1 MGMVAAVVFLV
12 LAVVTCLVGAAD
24 HVELERSNSSSS
36 MILGFG
42 PEDLSSESR
51 MFALFESWLRMH
63 GKDYGGSVLEGE
75 KENRFRVFKDNLLY
89 VNAHNEKKNS
99 TYSLGLN
106 QFADMSNQEFRAK
119 YTGTKIDKNR
129 RLKRRSAAASTP
141 FRYADVEAPDSI
153 DWRKKGAV
161 SSVKNQ
167 GSCGSCWAFATIGAM
182 EGINAIK
189 TGQLL
194 SLSVQELI
202 DCDRNYNQGCDG
214 GFMDYAFEFIV
225 VNGGIDTEKDYPYS
239 SSDGYCDEAKKNAHV
254 VTIDGY
260 EDVPANDDD
269 ALKKAVANQPV
280 SIAIEAGGR
289 DFQLYSRGVFTGE
302 CGTDLDHGV
311 LVVGYGT
318 EHGLD
323 YWIVKNSWGSYW
335 GERGYLRM
343 QRNIEANSFGL
354 CGINIEPSYAIKT
367 SPNPPNPGPT
377 PPSPPRTEVCD
388 NWRTCPA
395 SHTCCCTFPIGKMC
409 LGWGCCSLDSAT
421 CCDDHYHCCPHE
433 YPVCNLTVG
442 KCLKWGDGPM
452 MGGVELMK
460 RTPARANLH
469 AIRQQLGRK
478 SSTSGY
484 TEVPSTSTFEQIA
497 FQ

>member
-75 KENRFRVFKDNLLY
+75 KEHRFRVFKDNLLY
-89 VNAHNEKKNS
+89 VNGHNEKKNS

-141 FRYADVEAPDSI
+141 FRYADVEAPGSI

-225 VNGGIDTEKDYPYS
+225 VNGGIDTETDYPYS
-239 SSDGYCDEAKKNAHV
+239 SSDGYCDEAKV
-254 VTIDGY
+254 
-260 EDVPANDDD
+260 
-269 ALKKAVANQPV
+269 V
-280 SIAIEAGGR
+280 SIIIIIPFLPSFLPSVINHRLGM
-289 DFQLYSRGVFTGE
+289 
-302 CGTDLDHGV
+302 LD
-311 LVVGYGT
+311 
-318 EHGLD
+318 
-323 YWIVKNSWGSYW
+323 
-335 GERGYLRM
+335 
-343 QRNIEANSFGL
+343 
-354 CGINIEPSYAIKT
+354 
-367 SPNPPNPGPT
+367 
-377 PPSPPRTEVCD
+377 
-388 NWRTCPA
+388 
-395 SHTCCCTFPIGKMC
+395 
-409 LGWGCCSLDSAT
+409 
-421 CCDDHYHCCPHE
+421 
-433 YPVCNLTVG
+433 
-442 KCLKWGDGPM
+442 
-452 MGGVELMK
+452 
-460 RTPARANLH
+460 
-469 AIRQQLGRK
+469 
-478 SSTSGY
+478 
-484 TEVPSTSTFEQIA
+484 
-497 FQ
+497 